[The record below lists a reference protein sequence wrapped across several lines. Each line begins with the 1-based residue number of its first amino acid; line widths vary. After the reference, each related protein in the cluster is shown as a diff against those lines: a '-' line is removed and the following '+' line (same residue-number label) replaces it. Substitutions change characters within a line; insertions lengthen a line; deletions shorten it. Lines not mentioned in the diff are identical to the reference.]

1 MRATLGIDIGT
12 FESKGVIVDSAGNII
27 AQAAR
32 AHKMQVPRPGW
43 AEHDAMQDWW
53 GDFVYLT
60 KNLLAQSRID
70 PKVIGAVAVS
80 AIGPCMLPVDETGE
94 ALIQREDDQ
103 ENTVRK
109 RLSLYHEQTKPLVNF
124 YQEMEKRLGKV
135 RFIKIDGTRLIP
147 EIVSDIK
154 RNLDLK

>member
-94 ALIQREDDQ
+94 ALTD
-103 ENTVRK
+103 RK
-109 RLSLYHEQTKPLVNF
+109 SV
-124 YQEMEKRLGKV
+124 V
-135 RFIKIDGTRLIP
+135 
-147 EIVSDIK
+147 
-154 RNLDLK
+154 